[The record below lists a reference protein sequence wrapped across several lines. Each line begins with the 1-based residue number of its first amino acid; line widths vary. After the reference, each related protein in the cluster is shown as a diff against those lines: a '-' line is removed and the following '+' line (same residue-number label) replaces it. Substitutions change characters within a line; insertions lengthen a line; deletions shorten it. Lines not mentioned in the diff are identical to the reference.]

1 MKILYKTL
9 RVLLVAV
16 QTAVS
21 VILVASIIKMGILN
35 AKWVALI
42 IAGLTVS
49 LILVALGLFLP
60 KKAKKTIYTIC
71 SILSIAV
78 IAGCIF
84 AYQYT
89 NSFNNFLDKISQV
102 LPATDDGEPKEKG
115 IFEEPF
121 IVYISGTD
129 SRESSVDDPNARSDV
144 NIVVVVNPDKG
155 KILLASVPRDTYVQ
169 LHGTEG
175 LKDKLTHA
183 GLGVYYN
190 SDMSKLTMQDFLDI
204 TIDYT
209 IKVSF
214 DTVVQVVDE
223 LGGVEIF
230 SDTAMSLKS
239 SGGRTC
245 NIIYGKQVVDG
256 TCALRFSRERK
267 TYLRGDKHRGENQQ
281 EVLTGIINKLSSSKD
296 YLMKIP
302 TILEIAGDSFE
313 TSFTRDDIT
322 TIIRKQL
329 DEPIN
334 WQVESVSV
342 DGEGEYT
349 STYTYPE
356 MSLYV
361 MIPDEESLESV
372 KNKIKEYLEK

>member
-1 MKILYKTL
+1 M
-9 RVLLVAV
+9 AV

-35 AKWVALI
+35 VKWVALI
-42 IAGLTVS
+42 IAGLAVA

-89 NSFNNFLDKISQV
+89 NSFNSFLDKISQA

-115 IFEEPF
+115 VFEEPF

-129 SRESSVDDPNARSDV
+129 SRESSVDDETARSDV

-183 GLGVYYN
+183 GLGMYYS

-230 SDTAMSLKS
+230 SDTALLLKTTD
-239 SGGRTC
+239 GKKTC

-256 TCALRFSRERK
+256 ACALRFSRERK
-267 TYLRGDKHRGENQQ
+267 SYYRGDKHRGENQQ

-296 YLMKIP
+296 YVMKIP

-322 TIIRKQL
+322 TIIRRQL

-349 STYTYPE
+349 ATYTYPE

-372 KNKIKEYLEK
+372 KSKIKEYLEK